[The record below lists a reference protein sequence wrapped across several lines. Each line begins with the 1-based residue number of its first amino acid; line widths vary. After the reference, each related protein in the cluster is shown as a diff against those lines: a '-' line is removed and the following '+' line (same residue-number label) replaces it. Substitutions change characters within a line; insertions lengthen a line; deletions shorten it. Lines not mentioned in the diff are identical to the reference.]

1 MDKQDRLN
9 FKLGAKQ
16 QVSSNFKFYLL
27 LSILW
32 MAMQWIGSSMYAR
45 DVSWAERVLSDGS
58 TAIGW
63 NGFFSFAGMFFLVA
77 SMLRVGVRLT
87 MIDLDRGK
95 IEANNPIQRSFALFD
110 KGQYFLGWIFISIL
124 TGIFVAL
131 WSLLL
136 VFPGIIKAYAY
147 SQAFYIYR
155 DAYDRGEKMSA
166 LQAITASRKLMDG
179 NKAFLFIMDLS
190 FMLWFILVAITFN
203 IAGLFVDPYYDL
215 TRAKFYNQL
224 VVRQQDVPGG
234 THFTTTDQNSEN

>member
-1 MDKQDRLN
+1 MDKQDRVN

-16 QVSSNFKFYLL
+16 QVSNNFKFYLL

-32 MAMQWIGSSMYAR
+32 MAMQWIGGSMYAR
-45 DVSWAERVLSDGS
+45 DLNWAERVLSDGS
-58 TAIGW
+58 ATVGW
-63 NGFFSFAGMFFLVA
+63 NGFFSFAGLFFLVA
-77 SMLRVGVRLT
+77 SMLRMGVRLT

-95 IEANNPIQRSFALFD
+95 IEADNPIQRSFALFD

-131 WSLLL
+131 WSLLF

-155 DAYDRGEKMSA
+155 DAVDRGEKMTA
-166 LQAITASRKLMDG
+166 LEAITASRKLMDG

-190 FMLWFILVAITFN
+190 FILWFMVEAITFN
-203 IAGLFVDPYYDL
+203 IAGLFVNPYYDL

-224 VVRQQDVPGG
+224 VVREQDVPGG
-234 THFTTTDQNSEN
+234 TQFTAPGHESEN